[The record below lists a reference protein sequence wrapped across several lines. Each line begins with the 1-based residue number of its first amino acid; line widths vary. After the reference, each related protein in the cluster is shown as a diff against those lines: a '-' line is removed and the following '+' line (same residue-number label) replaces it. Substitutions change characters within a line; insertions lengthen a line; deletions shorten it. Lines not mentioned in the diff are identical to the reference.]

1 MFSVGIA
8 NSQEVRTEMQVNFR
22 VNGVAVDTA
31 YAENAANVQEIISFL
46 EAVRK
51 DPSVELLQVA
61 FCGAASPEGSA
72 QLNNKLAS
80 KRLASLESLVRSQIY
95 IPEDLIIRD
104 DQYIPWNY
112 LREKV
117 ATSNIQYKYEI
128 LNIIDE
134 MPRLVPHH
142 YPGRMVDH
150 RIIKLKE
157 LDRGSAWLDMYE
169 LFFKDMRSAHV
180 VFITSK
186 NIPTATA
193 VRKTAPKP
201 AVKPISYK
209 PASSMWSGE
218 WLNTLN
224 VKTNA
229 IGIVLGIFNFAIEFD
244 VAEHMSVSM
253 PLYYSAWNYTKSTI
267 KFRCLNF
274 QPELRYWER
283 SSKEG
288 FFAGAHLGVSSY
300 NFAFDG
306 DYRFQDHNGVTPAVG
321 AGVALGYR
329 LPISSDHRWQME
341 FSLGAGAY
349 ALNFDVFKNTP
360 NVKKGELLGSQR
372 MTYVGLD
379 QAQVSFVYAF
389 DFKNIGGRR

>member
-1 MFSVGIA
+1 
-8 NSQEVRTEMQVNFR
+8 MQVNFR
-22 VNGVAVDTA
+22 VNGVVVDTA
-31 YAENAANVQEIISFL
+31 YAENAANVEEIISFL

-72 QLNNKLAS
+72 QLNTKLAR

-117 ATSNIQYKYEI
+117 AQSDIQYKYEI
-128 LNIIDE
+128 LKIIDE
-134 MPRLVPHH
+134 VPRLVPHH

-186 NIPTATA
+186 NVPSAQA
-193 VRKTAPKP
+193 VHKTASKP
-201 AVKPISYK
+201 AVKPVSRITKTPKRTADWPDVLY
-209 PASSMWSGE
+209 
-218 WLNTLN
+218 

-229 IGIVLGIFNFAIEFD
+229 VGILMGMFNFAVEFD
-244 VAEHMSVSM
+244 IAEHMSVSM
-253 PLYYSAWNYTKSTI
+253 PLYYSAWNYMKPTV

-283 SSKEG
+283 TSKEG
-288 FFAGAHLGVSSY
+288 FFAGAHIGVSSY

-306 DYRFQDHNGVTPAVG
+306 EYRFQDKNGVTPAIG

-329 LPISSDHRWQME
+329 LPISNDRRWQME

-360 NVKKGELLGSQR
+360 NVKNGELLGSQR

-389 DFKNIGGRR
+389 DFRRQGGNR